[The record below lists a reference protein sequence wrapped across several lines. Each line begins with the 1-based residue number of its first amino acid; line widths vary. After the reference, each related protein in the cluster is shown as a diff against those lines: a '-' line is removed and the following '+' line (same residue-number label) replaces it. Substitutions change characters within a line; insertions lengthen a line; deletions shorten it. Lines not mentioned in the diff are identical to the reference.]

1 MESTKNRHGFLT
13 ALLVLMIIANS
24 VIFLR
29 YLYRIGSINQTL
41 PNMTGWAIPVHIVL
55 SLCNLVCLIALF
67 HWKKWGFWGLCAS
80 SVVTLVVNLSV
91 GVRISQALVGLGGVL
106 MLYGVFHIG
115 KENKG
120 WPQLSLEVSMLGKLT
135 DGVGYGWGWFILIYS
150 MVNFAL
156 QLHVR
161 HPFTSLAGLIL
172 SVSTIYLYFRLRK
185 KYYDAK
191 GHLPGFNQQM
201 SSLRAGFISMIVYL
215 AFFAGIIR
223 IDRAF

>member
-120 WPQLSLEVSMLGKLT
+120 WPQLSLEVSM
-135 DGVGYGWGWFILIYS
+135 
-150 MVNFAL
+150 VNFAL